1 MGAAGAWVRVW
12 RMIAARASSCQEAGK
27 ENYLKALPG
36 HLKPFENLLSQNQGG
51 KAFIIGDQVR
61 IWPFWDTPS
70 L

>member
-1 MGAAGAWVRVW
+1 MRAW
-12 RMIAARASSCQEAGK
+12 RMITALASTWQEAGK
-27 ENYLKALPG
+27 GDYVKALPS

-61 IWPFWDTPS
+61 TRPFCDTPS